1 MGLLLF
7 TDAFAADPASGG
19 PATAQPKTRHV
30 SSRQI
35 RTAVAQYI
43 QQNAPWRKDQL
54 KIRHIKFDQSLAVPA
69 GKIALTVKPPKHTD
83 WLGPVLFTVRVMVN
97 GAVAKKVTVPAN
109 IEAWNDVAL
118 TAKPLGKYQTIEK
131 KHIRIKKMNLA
142 RVPANAVLTVDQAVG
157 ARTVRSIAA
166 NTILRSNQI
175 ESPPVVERGDVV
187 QVVAESKHM
196 KISIQALAREDGARG
211 DVIRVKNLRSKKT
224 IYAKVVDGRTVQ
236 VEF

>member
-1 MGLLLF
+1 MVLLLF
-7 TDAFAADPASGG
+7 ADAFAADPASGRSSSV
-19 PATAQPKTRHV
+19 QKEDRQV
-30 SSRQI
+30 SARQI
-35 RTAVAQYI
+35 RTAVARYI

-54 KIRHIKFDQSLAVPA
+54 KIRYIKVDQPLTVSG
-69 GKIALTVKPPKHTD
+69 GKIVLTVKPPKHTD

-97 GAVAKKVTVPAN
+97 GAVTKKVTVPAN
-109 IEAWNDVAL
+109 IEVWNDVVLA
-118 TAKPLGKYQTIEK
+118 AKPLGKYQTIEK
-131 KHIRIKKMNLA
+131 KHIRIEKMNLA

-175 ESPPVVERGDVV
+175 ESPPIIERGDVV
-187 QVVAESKHM
+187 QVVAESKRM
-196 KISIQALAREDGARG
+196 RISLQALAGEDGAKG

-224 IYAKVVDGRTVQ
+224 IYAKVVDGQTVR